1 MLLGQDCVFLDL
13 ETTGSRPS
21 SDAITEVGLRRVSPG
36 GETLV
41 WQRLLNP
48 GCGIPEFIQ
57 QLTGIRPDMVNDA
70 PYFEDIAEQLWEQL
84 QGAVLVAHNVRFDY
98 GFLRQA
104 FKAVGKDYRP
114 VMCCTVKLS
123 RRLYPQ
129 HSRHSLDAICRR
141 MDYERDVAHR
151 AMADVDAMFA
161 FVCQA
166 VADHGLAEVN
176 DCLSDQKKRPSLP
189 PGLAKADLKRLPAR
203 PGVYRFYGEQSQLLY
218 VGKSVDIRK
227 RVGSHFSADHKSHKE
242 MQMAQSVVRIEH
254 EETAGELG
262 ALLLENRQIKSLS
275 PIFNRRQR
283 RYKSLW
289 TLALEEG
296 PEGFLQA
303 RLVDQPVDA
312 WSQAQDLFGLY
323 RNRSQAKKFVDEV
336 FRSAQLCRKV
346 SGLESGSGP
355 CFGRQIGQC
364 SGACEGIETA
374 QIYNVRLRV
383 ALQKQQIKAWP
394 FPGSVVAIEVG
405 KHGRRDCHLIR
416 HWCHLASWPEQQW
429 PDISEL
435 PMQGQFDIET
445 YRILL
450 KHLPALEIRPLS

>member
-21 SDAITEVGLRRVSPG
+21 SDAITEVGLRRVSPA
-36 GETLV
+36 GETVV

-57 QLTGIRPDMVNDA
+57 QLTGIRPDMVIDA
-70 PYFEDIAEQLWEQL
+70 PYFEDIAEELWEQL
-84 QGAVLVAHNVRFDY
+84 QDAVLVAHNVRFDY

-114 VMCCTVKLS
+114 AMCCTVKLS

-129 HSRHSLDAICRR
+129 YSRHSLDAICGR
-141 MDYERDVAHR
+141 MAYERDVAHR
-151 AMADVDAMFA
+151 AMDDVDAMFA

-166 VADHGLAEVN
+166 VSDHGLPAVN

-189 PGLAKADLKRLPAR
+189 PGLAEADLKRLPSR

-227 RVGSHFSADHKSHKE
+227 RVASHFSADHKSHKE

-262 ALLLENRQIKSLS
+262 ALLLENQQIKSLS

-283 RYKSLW
+283 RHKSLW
-289 TLALEEG
+289 TLALDEG

-303 RLVDQPVDA
+303 RLVNQPVEE
-312 WSQAQDLFGLY
+312 WQQERDLFGLY
-323 RNRSQAKKFVDEV
+323 RNRSQAKKFVDEA

-346 SGLESGSGP
+346 SGLESGAGP

-374 QIYNVRLRV
+374 QIYNLRVRV
-383 ALQKQQIKAWP
+383 ALQKQQIKAWHY
-394 FPGSVVAIEVG
+394 PGSVVAVEAG

-450 KHLPALEIRPLS
+450 KHLPKMEIRPLP